1 MGLSPFFFPWS
12 PRVPT
17 LKFQRL
23 PHSEGL
29 PLPAYQT
36 SGSSG
41 MDLRAAIAEPLTLE
55 PLQRV
60 AVPTGLRIQ
69 LPDGYEGQVRARS
82 GLAFR
87 KGLAVINAPGTIDW
101 DYRGELKVLLTHL
114 DPSPQTIEPGER
126 IAQLV
131 VVAVAQLPVLEVSA
145 VEENTERG
153 SGGFG
158 STGTR

>member
-1 MGLSPFFFPWS
+1 
-12 PRVPT
+12 
-17 LKFQRL
+17 
-23 PHSEGL
+23 
-29 PLPAYQT
+29 
-36 SGSSG
+36 
-41 MDLRAAIAEPLTLE
+41 MDLRAAIPEAMVLE

-82 GLAFR
+82 GLAFK
-87 KGLAVINAPGTIDW
+87 KGWAVINGPGTLDW
-101 DYRGELKVLLTHL
+101 DYRGELKVLLTNL
-114 DPSPQTIEPGER
+114 DPSPQSIEPGER

-131 VVAVAQLPVLEVSA
+131 VVPVAQLPVVEVSE
-145 VEENTERG
+145 VDEDTERG

>member
-1 MGLSPFFFPWS
+1 M
-12 PRVPT
+12 PT

-23 PHSEGL
+23 PHSAGL
-29 PLPAYQT
+29 PLPSYQT
-36 SGSSG
+36 SGSAG
-41 MDLRAAIAEPLTLE
+41 MDLRAAIPEPLTLA

-60 AVPTGLRIQ
+60 PVPTGLRIQ

-82 GLAFR
+82 GLAFK
-87 KGLAVINAPGTIDW
+87 KGLAVINGPGTIDW
-101 DYRGELKVLLTHL
+101 DYRGELKVLLTNL

-131 VVAVAQLPVLEVSA
+131 VVPVAQLPVVEVTE
-145 VEENTERG
+145 VDEDTERG

>member
-1 MGLSPFFFPWS
+1 M
-12 PRVPT
+12 PT

-36 SGSSG
+36 SGSAG
-41 MDLRAAIAEPLTLE
+41 MDLRAAIPEAMVLE

-82 GLAFR
+82 GLAFK
-87 KGLAVINAPGTIDW
+87 KGLAVINGPGTIDW
-101 DYRGELKVLLTHL
+101 DLSLIH
-114 DPSPQTIEPGER
+114 I
-126 IAQLV
+126 
-131 VVAVAQLPVLEVSA
+131 
-145 VEENTERG
+145 
-153 SGGFG
+153 
-158 STGTR
+158 

>member
-1 MGLSPFFFPWS
+1 M
-12 PRVPT
+12 PT

-23 PHSEGL
+23 PHSAGL
-29 PLPAYQT
+29 PLPSYQT
-36 SGSSG
+36 AGSAG
-41 MDLRAAIAEPLTLE
+41 MDLRAAIQESMTLQ

-82 GLAFR
+82 GLAYK
-87 KGLAVINAPGTIDW
+87 KGLAVINGPGTIDW
-101 DYRGELKVLLTHL
+101 DYRGELKVLLTNL

-131 VVAVAQLPVLEVSA
+131 VVPVAQLPVVEVTA
-145 VEENTERG
+145 VDEDTERG